1 MSQHRELV
9 CHLILMFPTFAEPMA
24 AKERQSPLPG
34 LVAELG
40 FLGSVLHVEL
50 PLSADSQQL
59 AETSKFDE
67 RFNPAVHV
75 SVLSLRVYWSSLIEP
90 FAMNM

>member
-50 PLSADSQQL
+50 PLSADSQHL
-59 AETSKFDE
+59 AETSDSIQPSTLVSS
-67 RFNPAVHV
+67 RFVFTGP
-75 SVLSLRVYWSSLIEP
+75 L
-90 FAMNM
+90 